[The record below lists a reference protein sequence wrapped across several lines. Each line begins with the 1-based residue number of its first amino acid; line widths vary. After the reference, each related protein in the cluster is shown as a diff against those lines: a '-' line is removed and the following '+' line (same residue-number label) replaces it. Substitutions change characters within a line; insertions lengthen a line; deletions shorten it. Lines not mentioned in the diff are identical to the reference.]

1 MAEKRYW
8 WLKLPEDFFGSKRV
22 KRLRKEDDGD
32 TLLII
37 YLKLQ
42 LLAVKSDG
50 RIKFEGLEDSFVDEL
65 ALDIE
70 ESSELVGR
78 CLTFLVRTGLAEQPD
93 ARTIIFPWV
102 RINTGSESASA
113 ARVRKLRSQQDA
125 ASHNAQNVTPE
136 RYIVTPERN
145 EVTPERYIVTESKSK
160 SKSKSLE
167 VELELEGELDNRQSL
182 DSIFSDGRKDRPAPP
197 DCAQGFV
204 QGNMQSFQQALEQYP
219 MEPVLPGDDRPDWLK
234 RVDALAAEGEAIVD
248 EALARQAHG
257 QKSYF

>member
-32 TLLII
+32 ILLII

-70 ESSELVGR
+70 ENSELVGR

-125 ASHNAQNVTPE
+125 ASQNAQDVTQE

-145 EVTPERYIVTESKSK
+145 RVTQERYIVTESKSK
-160 SKSKSLE
+160 SKSIELE
-167 VELELEGELDNRQSL
+167 KELEGELDNKQSL
-182 DSIFSDGRKDRPAPP
+182 ESFLSDGRKDMPAPP

-234 RVDALAAEGEAIVD
+234 RVDEFAAEGEAIVD
-248 EALARQAHG
+248 EALARRSRG
-257 QKSYF
+257 QQRYF